1 MLIARLMILI
11 ILSYL
16 SDKLISNYTCISSF
30 IFIGRNVTEQFAEGD
45 LNIYNVIILMSNSV

>member
-30 IFIGRNVTEQFAEGD
+30 ISIGRNVTEEFTECD